1 MRWALG
7 RRRCTVGDVTF
18 APILGFLEGPE
29 LIIVLVV
36 ILVLF
41 GGAKLPQ
48 LARSLGS
55 AQREFKKG
63 LSGDEDEKSSNAS
76 KSVNTA
82 SESDSDSGSSD
93 KS

>member
-1 MRWALG
+1 M
-7 RRRCTVGDVTF
+7 TF

-48 LARSLGS
+48 LARSLGP
-55 AQREFKKG
+55 RRRKFKKG
-63 LSGDEDEKSSNAS
+63 LSGDEDEKASNAS
-76 KSVNTA
+76 KSVNSA
-82 SESDSDSGSSD
+82 SESDNDSGSTD

>member
-1 MRWALG
+1 M
-7 RRRCTVGDVTF
+7 TF

-63 LSGDEDEKSSNAS
+63 LSGDEDEKASNTS
-76 KSVNTA
+76 KSVNSA
-82 SESDSDSGSSD
+82 SESDNDSGSTD
-93 KS
+93 KA